1 MNEACDCLY
10 HVKQIICK
18 LLHGMLHHGSVFQ
31 LHVNIVTFLLATEAL
46 SSYVHYENTGLARVR
61 QLHFN
66 RYNFSIR
73 INWGQG
79 LRHF

>member
-31 LHVNIVTFLLATEAL
+31 LHVNIVTFLLATEAP
-46 SSYVHYENTGLARVR
+46 VITLATFIAKT
-61 QLHFN
+61 L
-66 RYNFSIR
+66 
-73 INWGQG
+73 G
-79 LRHF
+79 